1 MKDETARQQW
11 VDYYLQIGD
20 EAQARDLG
28 WRPEGEAAAVTMAD
42 EPPGAPPAAAPAA
55 DAAGGDGGK
64 EAAAAAAIQAA
75 MRGKV
80 VRAEFQ
86 DFKDETARQQW
97 MAYYLE
103 LGEYDAAKEYGWEPP
118 PGWTPPAAGEAPAAT
133 SSEGAAAPVVPPL
146 KFGEAEAGQLAITN
160 EGGEL
165 AESEIPIFSARW
177 FGQVFAAFTP
187 RGETEEEETK
197 RKEEKA
203 AILVQAFART
213 LLARIAVK
221 DESRKC
227 APAPPSPRFR
237 APPSRTAVRDA
248 PSGRPRRARALTTL
262 TALRRRSAPPPS
274 GTVCSLC
281 TRTSRR
287 STRRRS
293 RRSSASPA
301 AARTR
306 RWPS

>member
-55 DAAGGDGGK
+55 DAADAGEGGK

-118 PGWTPPAAGEAPAAT
+118 PGWTPPAAGEAPAAA

-187 RGETEEEETK
+187 RGETEEEEAK

-227 APAPPSPRFR
+227 ARAPPSSRFR
-237 APPSRTAVRDA
+237 APPLPHSAAARDA
-248 PSGRPRRARALTTL
+248 PSGRPRRARALTQL
-262 TALRRRSAPPPS
+262 TALRPQPPHPF
-274 GTVCSLC
+274 
-281 TRTSRR
+281 
-287 STRRRS
+287 
-293 RRSSASPA
+293 P
-301 AARTR
+301 
-306 RWPS
+306 P